1 MSKYYINVAIEDGR
15 LFDPM
20 LVKRTLFSRKK
31 YELQHSNKLLNAMNN
46 NEIPYITSSNGKVAL
61 INDINVITE
70 YSKKSKNIIK
80 KNKVQ
85 KVFATTALVTTI
97 GLAALAGNNKSHVE
111 PNIDVT
117 KYEHHV
123 DDLDNSNKVN
133 NEKVSNSNTIINLVN
148 NDEIIASNMSFTENN
163 NEIYANNEIKEE
175 ANIKINNKNSYIF
188 SFNFKDRSNDFKD
201 QILSEYGDIINLNA
215 EKYGMDANLIT
226 AIICQEN
233 PTKIRNDSNVGGYGI
248 MAIEAINNGVTYSA
262 YNFLSDDVDSIVV
275 DTERCKD
282 DDNYYI
288 QVGTMILNYCYN
300 YVKSKNIDNKY
311 SNEEEIILSL
321 FAYNKGIGTIGR
333 AMKNNN
339 NLDDCINEI
348 KNQKLGDDLYLEH
361 VLSRMKDGS
370 TITFKDKNG
379 IETSITVDNQSVEEY
394 KKNSL

>member
-15 LFDPM
+15 LFDPI
-20 LVKRTLFSRKK
+20 LVKRSLFSRKK
-31 YELQHSNKLLNAMNN
+31 YVLRHSNKLLNAMNN

-70 YSKKSKNIIK
+70 YSPRSKNIIK
-80 KNKVQ
+80 KNNVQ
-85 KVFATTALVTTI
+85 KVFATTALVATI
-97 GLAALAGNNKSHVE
+97 GLAAIAGNNKGHAEQS
-111 PNIDVT
+111 IDVT

-123 DDLDNSNKVN
+123 DDLNNSN
-133 NEKVSNSNTIINLVN
+133 EIIEENITNIENN
-148 NDEIIASNMSFTENN
+148 NDVIVASMPLEEEK
-163 NEIYANNEIKEE
+163 NEIYANNEIKQEASIKTEE
-175 ANIKINNKNSYIF
+175 KEEVKNPYVF

-201 QILSEYGDIINLNA
+201 QIQSEYGDAININA

-233 PTKIRNDSNVGGYGI
+233 PTKIRNDSDVGGYGI
-248 MAIEAINNGVTYSA
+248 MAIEAINNGATYSA
-262 YNFLSDDVDSIVV
+262 YNFLSNEVDSIVV

-282 DDNYYI
+282 DDNYSI

-300 YVKSKNIDNKY
+300 YVKNKNTDNKY
-311 SNEEEIILSL
+311 SNEDEIILSL

-333 AMKNNN
+333 AMNNN
-339 NLDDCINEI
+339 NALEGCIKEI
-348 KNQKLGDDLYLEH
+348 KSQNLGDDEYLEH

-370 TITFKDKNG
+370 TIIFKDKTGN
-379 IETSITVDNQSVEEY
+379 ETSITIDNESVDEY